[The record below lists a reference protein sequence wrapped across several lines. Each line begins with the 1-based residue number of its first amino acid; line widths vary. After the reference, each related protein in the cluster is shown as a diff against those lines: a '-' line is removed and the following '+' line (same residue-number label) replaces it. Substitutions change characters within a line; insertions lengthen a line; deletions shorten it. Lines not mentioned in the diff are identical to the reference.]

1 MFPSSLLRSR
11 RCHHDRLLPTLGRP
25 SRLALGLLI
34 VGLSLSTPAWAQRQ
48 AIRSEVN
55 VKEERGKRIIESNG
69 IPDHRPGQFPNRGN
83 PNTIT
88 AQRHRFELPL
98 EPEAA
103 RRVTPF
109 ELGLFGVALNGVP
122 FDPGA
127 AEFWNRDRR
136 SGWQYEALGGGV
148 NLGLDEHN
156 AHVQP
161 TGAYH
166 YHGIPTGLV
175 QRLRRPDSMTMV
187 GYAADGFPIYAVW
200 GYRDADDPDSPLIEL
215 KSSYQL
221 KEGMRNGGPRG
232 RHDGT
237 FVQDW
242 EYVAGSGDLDEC
254 NGRTGVTPEYP
265 QGTYYYVL
273 TDRFPFIPRAF
284 RGTPDASF
292 MRGPGGPNG
301 GPGRGRPPRPGF
313 PPPPGFPGR

>member
-1 MFPSSLLRSR
+1 MFGRSQRSPLRS
-11 RCHHDRLLPTLGRP
+11 
-25 SRLALGLLI
+25 S
-34 VGLSLSTPAWAQRQ
+34 
-48 AIRSEVN
+48 
-55 VKEERGKRIIESNG
+55 
-69 IPDHRPGQFPNRGN
+69 
-83 PNTIT
+83 
-88 AQRHRFELPL
+88 
-98 EPEAA
+98 
-103 RRVTPF
+103 
-109 ELGLFGVALNGVP
+109 
-122 FDPGA
+122 A

-284 RGTPDASF
+284 RAHPMRASCEALVVPTVALAEAAH
-292 MRGPGGPNG
+292 RV
-301 GPGRGRPPRPGF
+301 PGF